1 MMMRDLR
8 HACRALIKM
17 PVLAT
22 VVVVSLGV
30 GIGVNTAVFS
40 WIQAVVLRPLPGVA
54 GAGRFHLVEPRAE
67 TGSNPG
73 MSWLEYRDL
82 QKRLR
87 LMPDLLAFRIVPFT
101 VGEAGHVE
109 RTFGS
114 MVSGNYFSALGLHPA
129 FGRFILPEEVT
140 RRGEPVVVISYE
152 YWQTRFAGAAA
163 ALGRTIRVNERLL
176 TIVGVTPERFQGT
189 VLGLN
194 FDLWVPA
201 TLAPELLAGSRE
213 LEDRSQRGYSA
224 MGRLAPRATREQ
236 AQSEL
241 AQAMSELAA
250 AYPETNRDM
259 TAEVL
264 PFWRAPRGPQRMLA
278 RALMLLQGIM
288 LLLLLAVCG
297 NTANLMLARASARQ
311 REIGV
316 RLALGA
322 GPWRVAGALLT
333 ENLILALLGVVLG
346 LLIAIWGTEAL
357 RAVPLIGGFPIRF
370 QTDLDAV
377 SLAFAASLGIV
388 CGLIV
393 GAAPAAHLAGVD
405 PQAALRSGSRS
416 AGRSRLRNTLM
427 GVEVG
432 LALVVL
438 LAAALFFRSFNE
450 AHDTDPGFT
459 REGVLLAAYDLTGRA
474 IDAAGTRDFTRR
486 LLDRLH
492 ALPGVE
498 SAAIAVSVPLDIHGL
513 PMRSFTL
520 EGRARGAADDAAP
533 DLALSNTVTPD
544 YFRTM
549 GIPMKAGTDFA
560 TLDDSSAPPQ
570 AIVNEEFVRRFVGGA
585 EPIGRR
591 LATRGSRYLIAGV
604 VRNSVSEAFGEE
616 TSPVIYLSYRDRPA
630 GRGEMHLRTRAGAE
644 TLLAPQVERVV
655 HQLDPSLPVYD
666 VRTLNEHVEKNL
678 FLRRIPARMFVV
690 LGPALLMLAA
700 IGIYAVVAYAV
711 AQRTIEIGVR
721 LALGATER
729 RVVAQI
735 VGESLRVVAVGALV
749 GWAMAVTIDLHLVRA
764 PISLSV
770 FGGVPLLLLAVAVVA
785 SWLPARR
792 ATSVDPIVA
801 LRQE

>member
-1 MMMRDLR
+1 
-8 HACRALIKM
+8 
-17 PVLAT
+17 
-22 VVVVSLGV
+22 
-30 GIGVNTAVFS
+30 VNTAVFS
-40 WIQAVVLRPLPGVA
+40 WIQAVVLRPLPGVS
-54 GAGRFHLVEPRAE
+54 GASSFHLVEPRAE

-73 MSWLEYRDL
+73 VSWLEYRDL
-82 QKRLR
+82 KERLR
-87 LMPDLLAFRIVPFT
+87 LMPDLLAFRIVPFS
-101 VGEAGHVE
+101 VGEIGHVE
-109 RTFGS
+109 RTFGL
-114 MVSGNYFSALGLHPA
+114 MVSGNYFSALGLRPSL
-129 FGRFILPEEVT
+129 GRFILPDEVT
-140 RRGEPVVVISYE
+140 RAGGEPIAVISHD
-152 YWQTRFAGAAA
+152 YWQTHFAGTPAV
-163 ALGRTIRVNERLL
+163 LGRTIRVNDRVL

-189 VLGLN
+189 VLGLS

-201 TLAPELLAGSRE
+201 TMAPELLAGSRE
-213 LEDRSQRGYSA
+213 LEDRSQRGYA
-224 MGRLAPRATREQ
+224 VMGRLGPNTTREQ
-236 AQSEL
+236 AQTELVQAMREL
-241 AQAMSELAA
+241 AQ
-250 AYPETNRDM
+250 AYPETNRNM
-259 TAEVL
+259 TGEVL
-264 PFWRAPRGPQRMLA
+264 PFWQAPRGPQRMLA
-278 RALMLLQGIM
+278 QALMMLQAIM

-333 ENLILALLGVVLG
+333 ENLMLALMGSILGV
-346 LLIAIWGTEAL
+346 LIAIWGTEAL
-357 RAVPLIGGFPIRF
+357 RAVPLIGAFPIKF

-377 SLAFAASLGIV
+377 SLAFAAALGIV
-388 CGLIV
+388 CGLIF
-393 GAAPAAHLAGVD
+393 GAAPAAQLARVD
-405 PQAALRSGSRS
+405 PQAALRSGSRN
-416 AGRSRLRNTLM
+416 AGRSILRNTLM

-450 AHDTDPGFT
+450 AHDTDPGFK
-459 REGVLLAAYDLTGRA
+459 REGVLLAAYDLTGRN

-486 LLDRLH
+486 LLERLH
-492 ALPGVE
+492 ALPGVD

-520 EGRARGAADDAAP
+520 EGRARSAGDEAAP

-549 GIPMKAGTDFA
+549 GIPMQAGSDFVS
-560 TLDDSSAPPQ
+560 LDNAAAPAQ
-570 AIVNEEFVRRFVGGA
+570 AIVNEEFVRRFVGSG

-591 LATRGSRYLIAGV
+591 LETRGSSYVIAGV
-604 VRNSVSEAFGEE
+604 VRNSVSEAFGEP

-655 HQLDPSLPVYD
+655 HEIDPSLPVYD
-666 VRTLNEHVEKNL
+666 IRTLNEHVEKNL

-711 AQRTIEIGVR
+711 SQRTTEIGVR
-721 LALGATER
+721 LALGATEG
-729 RVVAQI
+729 RVVSQI
-735 VGESLRVVAVGALV
+735 VGESLRIVAVGAMV
-749 GWAMAVTIDLHLVRA
+749 GWAFAVMINLHLVRG
-764 PISLSV
+764 PIYLSV
-770 FGGVPLLLLAVAVVA
+770 FGGVPLLLMGVAALACWV
-785 SWLPARR
+785 PARR
-792 ATSVDPIVA
+792 ASSVDPIVA